1 MANTPVSLALEK
13 IKEQIAALN
22 FASDAIMALRDS
34 EAISEIIA
42 TIRLRRL
49 SARRTDLRDQRM
61 TLILTQTVSEPP
73 SAAQISD
80 LRAKV
85 KALYQLNVTAA
96 ALDDII
102 AAAIEIANS

>member
-22 FASDAIMALRDS
+22 FASDSITALRDS
-34 EAISEIIA
+34 DAISEIIA

-61 TLILTQTVSEPP
+61 TLILTQTVSDPP
-73 SAAQISD
+73 IPAQISD
-80 LRAKV
+80 LRVKV
-85 KALYQLNVTAA
+85 RCT
-96 ALDDII
+96 
-102 AAAIEIANS
+102 NSM